1 MYSSRMASLIGR
13 EAAIPAKAL
22 ARLFL
27 IFLPDMPYHEL
38 QRIPAGWL
46 APNVPQLGTIVGA
59 QLQSLM
65 NVRLRQLAEST
76 ILVYLIRGVGWVFG
90 NILTRSQPLL
100 GLSWT
105 IWVGIRFQTC
115 SIQWPIVA
123 FYRSNLAC
131 AECCEGAGQLV
142 RSLDDL
148 GNKGGASRQ
157 RFEGL
162 RLLAPF
168 LNIWFLRL
176 PMPC

>member
-1 MYSSRMASLIGR
+1 MS
-13 EAAIPAKAL
+13 
-22 ARLFL
+22 
-27 IFLPDMPYHEL
+27 
-38 QRIPAGWL
+38 
-46 APNVPQLGTIVGA
+46 
-59 QLQSLM
+59 
-65 NVRLRQLAEST
+65 VRLRQLSEST

-90 NILTRSQPLL
+90 NILARSQPVL

-105 IWVGIRFQTC
+105 IWVGIRFQTR
-115 SIQWPIVA
+115 SIQWPIVT
-123 FYRSNLAC
+123 FSRLNLAY

-142 RSLDDL
+142 QSLDEL
-148 GNKGGASRQ
+148 GNKGETSGQ